1 MMSITLIWTHY
12 ALFRDSDMSISKINN
27 ECWGGQKFKNQ
38 AIPLIIT
45 IISILAP
52 TQLSYAP
59 AFLFF
64 FFLQFMMKISG
75 GKGVNKMCCKELFP
89 VISWLGNVNT
99 HKCKNECNPSTN
111 TPCNAKMKHLIS
123 T

>member
-64 FFLQFMMKISG
+64 F
-75 GKGVNKMCCKELFP
+75 LFA
-89 VISWLGNVNT
+89 IYDENIRRKRSEQNV
-99 HKCKNECNPSTN
+99 
-111 TPCNAKMKHLIS
+111 L
-123 T
+123 